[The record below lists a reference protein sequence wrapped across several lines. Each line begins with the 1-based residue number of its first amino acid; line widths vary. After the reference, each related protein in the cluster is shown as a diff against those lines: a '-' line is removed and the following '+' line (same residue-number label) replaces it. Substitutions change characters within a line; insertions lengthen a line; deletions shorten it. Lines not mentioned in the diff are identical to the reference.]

1 MFYHEG
7 MIHMVFER
15 KCYGDQGKAPIT
27 PYNQRW
33 YWPPDWI
40 ECDCGDLEKITVR
53 KGNSFYSNG
62 HYLCKTCDREYRKID
77 GINRFVLVRDK
88 VN

>member
-1 MFYHEG
+1 
-7 MIHMVFER
+7 MVFER
-15 KCYGDQGKAPIT
+15 KCYGDQGKVPVT

-53 KGNSFYSNG
+53 KGNSFLLKWTLSMQN
-62 HYLCKTCDREYRKID
+62 L
-77 GINRFVLVRDK
+77 
-88 VN
+88 

>member
-1 MFYHEG
+1 
-7 MIHMVFER
+7 MVFER
-15 KCYGDQGKAPIT
+15 KCYGDQGKVPIT

-62 HYLCKTCDREYRKID
+62 HYL
-77 GINRFVLVRDK
+77 
-88 VN
+88 

>member
-1 MFYHEG
+1 
-7 MIHMVFER
+7 MVFER
-15 KCYGDQGKAPIT
+15 KCYGDQGKVPVT

-40 ECDCGDLEKITVR
+40 ECDCGDLVKITVR

-77 GINRFVLVRDK
+77 GTNRFVLVRDK